1 MIEDKDLIRI
11 TFYTNKKVYFS
22 YRTSVYNLCAL
33 NPLLCKNFD
42 DLCYDWIVHRDEF
55 AKNEIALFTAR
66 SHYALI
72 KSSLDEITF
81 DISDLP
87 ETTLA
92 TRRPKEK
99 IEVWLKRIIKT
110 AIARHRFAIKSSKIR
125 DDKDYEDRHSRIVVC
140 KQLLSNPHIN
150 YFTNDLIN
158 NRTYVF
164 SLTKNDY
171 KLFVAYLM
179 RKLELSAKDAY
190 NLYKIGLQQHE
201 MFLDLKSLNL
211 DVAHAFMPFEDLSKY
226 YENLFNEGY
235 NFVISHHNKMKEAH
249 K

>member
-1 MIEDKDLIRI
+1 MTENKDLIKI
-11 TFYTNKKVYFS
+11 TFYKNKKVYFS

-33 NPLLCKNFD
+33 NSLLCKNFD
-42 DLCYDWIVHRDEF
+42 DLYYDWIVHRDEF
-55 AKNEIALFTAR
+55 TKNEIALFTAH
-66 SHYALI
+66 SCCALI

-87 ETTLA
+87 EMTLA
-92 TRRPKEK
+92 TRGSKEK

-110 AIARHRFAIKSSKIR
+110 AIAKHRLAIKLSKTL
-125 DDKDYEDRHSRIVVC
+125 DDKDYENIHSRIVVY
-140 KQLLSNPHIN
+140 KQSLFNSHIN
-150 YFTNDLIN
+150 YFKNDPIN
-158 NRTYVF
+158 NRTYIF

-171 KLFVAYLM
+171 KLFIAYVM
-179 RKLELSAKDAY
+179 RKLELSAKEGY
-190 NLYKIGLQQHE
+190 NLYKIGSQQHE

-235 NFVISHHNKMKEAH
+235 SFVIARHNKMKEA
-249 K
+249 

>member
-11 TFYTNKKVYFS
+11 TFYRNKKVYFS

-33 NPLLCKNFD
+33 NSLLYKNFN

-87 ETTLA
+87 ETTLM

-125 DDKDYEDRHSRIVVC
+125 DDEDYENRHSRIVVC
-140 KQLLSNPHIN
+140 KQSLFNPHVN
-150 YFTNDLIN
+150 YFTTDLTN

-171 KLFVAYLM
+171 KLFIAYLM
-179 RKLELSAKDAY
+179 HKLELSAKEGYD
-190 NLYKIGLQQHE
+190 LYKIGLQQHE

-226 YENLFNEGY
+226 YENLFNEGHS
-235 NFVISHHNKMKEAH
+235 FIVSHHNKTKEA
-249 K
+249 

>member
-11 TFYTNKKVYFS
+11 TFYRNKKVYFS

-33 NPLLCKNFD
+33 NSLLYKNFN

-87 ETTLA
+87 EMTLA
-92 TRRPKEK
+92 TRKPKEK
-99 IEVWLKRIIKT
+99 IEIWLKRIIKT
-110 AIARHRFAIKSSKIR
+110 TIARHKLAIKSSKIR
-125 DDKDYEDRHSRIVVC
+125 DAKDYENRHSRIIVC
-140 KQLLSNPHIN
+140 KQSLFNPHIN
-150 YFTNDLIN
+150 YFTNNLTN
-158 NRTYVF
+158 SKTYVF
-164 SLTKNDY
+164 SLTKDDY

-179 RKLELSAKDAY
+179 RKLELSAKEGY

-211 DVAHAFMPFEDLSKY
+211 DVAHAFMSFEDLSKY
-226 YENLFNEGY
+226 YENLFNEGHS
-235 NFVISHHNKMKEAH
+235 FIISHHNKTKGA
-249 K
+249 

>member
-11 TFYTNKKVYFS
+11 TFYKNKKVYFS

-55 AKNEIALFTAR
+55 TKNEIALFAAR
-66 SHYALI
+66 SYYALTSI

-87 ETTLA
+87 EMTLA

-125 DDKDYEDRHSRIVVC
+125 DDKDYENIHSKIVVY
-140 KQLLSNPHIN
+140 KQSLFNPHIN
-150 YFTNDLIN
+150 YFKNDLMN
-158 NRTYVF
+158 NRTYIF

-179 RKLELSAKDAY
+179 RKLELSAKEGY
-190 NLYKIGLQQHE
+190 NLYKIGSQQHE

-226 YENLFNEGY
+226 YENLFNEGHS
-235 NFVISHHNKMKEAH
+235 FVISHHNKMKEA
-249 K
+249 

>member
-11 TFYTNKKVYFS
+11 AFYKNKKVYFS

-33 NPLLCKNFD
+33 NSLLCKNFD

-55 AKNEIALFTAR
+55 TKNEIALFAAR
-66 SHYALI
+66 SYYALTSI

-87 ETTLA
+87 EMTLA
-92 TRRPKEK
+92 TRRPKEN
-99 IEVWLKRIIKT
+99 IEVWLKRIIKI

-140 KQLLSNPHIN
+140 KQSLPNPRIN
-150 YFTNDLIN
+150 YFINDLTN

-179 RKLELSAKDAY
+179 RKLELSAKEGY
-190 NLYKIGLQQHE
+190 NLYKIGSQQHE

-211 DVAHAFMPFEDLSKY
+211 DAAHAFMPFEDLSKY
-226 YENLFNEGY
+226 YENLFNEGHS
-235 NFVISHHNKMKEAH
+235 FVISHHNKTKEA
-249 K
+249 